1 MEKFQLKGS
10 RFSITRESDGAGDSG
25 MLFRSLKW
33 PEDKTKQYT
42 IDDLERVGETGEII
56 VGCCM
61 YCGSPYARTMQ
72 SQDWWLT
79 SEVSEILETGE
90 DEKGSWARVKT
101 GNSIYLA
108 RGF

>member
-1 MEKFQLKGS
+1 MDRFKLKGG
-10 RFSITRESDGAGDSG
+10 RFSITRERDGAGDSG

-33 PEDKTKQYT
+33 PEDTTKKCT

-61 YCGSPYARTMQ
+61 YCGSHYARTMQ
-72 SQDWWLT
+72 TQDWWLT
-79 SEVSEILETGE
+79 TEVTEILETGE
-90 DEKGSWARVKT
+90 DERGSWARVKT

-108 RGF
+108 KGF